1 MAVVNVITKC
11 LNEAAF
17 VKVFGGVLVQTI
29 ERMHKVC
36 SNAVRLKLLRWSCL
50 LIGQTPALLSAKS
63 AFSRLAS
70 LQGFLISSLYQGS
83 VRLRQATGRV
93 FIRYL
98 LNVRHS

>member
-1 MAVVNVITKC
+1 VVNVITKC

-17 VKVFGGVLVQTI
+17 VKVFAGVLVQTI